1 MSADHSSHAP
11 HAGPFSTDSGPRPGA
26 SPPPPSDEQVLRDMA
41 AGHEGALLEL
51 HRRYARALYGLGER
65 ILASPDAV
73 QQGVEDALMIAWHH
87 AAHYEPARA
96 SVHGWLISIAHH
108 RFLQLRRGLGGT
120 MRLHDQF
127 GRLDTPGDPDLHLL
141 ALAYYCGEPPAR
153 LSEISG
159 LPQPAVEEAL
169 LSAMQRLPGL
179 AQEALQTALAHAV
192 AGPADTDPM
201 TPDPA
206 APAAPEADFFPSL
219 TSLAATAPVTRVEP
233 WEPPRRRSEPEP
245 AEEAERTEEAGAS
258 EAATSVVVA
267 PVRIA
272 PAEVNPAEVTVAEAG
287 VAEMN
292 TEPESHPF
300 PAQAAPSERMPVED
314 ADGTL
319 PDNIPSDSTP
329 SDSTPS
335 DGADPLDPRN
345 AAPEVRA

>member
-127 GRLDTPGDPDLHLL
+127 GRLDTPATRTCTCWPWPTT
-141 ALAYYCGEPPAR
+141 AASRPPACPKSAACPSPPSR
-153 LSEISG
+153 KHCSRPCSAFRGWRRKPCRQPWPMPSPG
-159 LPQPAVEEAL
+159 LP
-169 LSAMQRLPGL
+169 
-179 AQEALQTALAHAV
+179 
-192 AGPADTDPM
+192 
-201 TPDPA
+201 
-206 APAAPEADFFPSL
+206 
-219 TSLAATAPVTRVEP
+219 TR
-233 WEPPRRRSEPEP
+233 
-245 AEEAERTEEAGAS
+245 
-258 EAATSVVVA
+258 
-267 PVRIA
+267 I
-272 PAEVNPAEVTVAEAG
+272 
-287 VAEMN
+287 
-292 TEPESHPF
+292 
-300 PAQAAPSERMPVED
+300 
-314 ADGTL
+314 L
-319 PDNIPSDSTP
+319 
-329 SDSTPS
+329 
-335 DGADPLDPRN
+335 
-345 AAPEVRA
+345 